1 MGGYG
6 YIHIIEAVH
15 KLLQIPIQLTRV
27 QLTRVHNF
35 CHCTKVVTKKSLS
48 YDLAWKTQCM
58 KGSR

>member
-27 QLTRVHNF
+27 HKF

-58 KGSR
+58 KGSSMKGSR